1 MIASLPLAVLLSV
14 VFTGS
19 GALAL
24 ACAPAPARPLVAL
37 AQPAMSASMLAMT
50 WTRPGAL
57 ALSWPA
63 ILLTA
68 TATAT
73 AGVVAVQGRVARAL
87 PAAASVWMLV
97 AMPGPVATVVLC
109 SVLLGTALFWTRRAR
124 VEPVDAGCHTLMCL
138 GMAAMLLA
146 QNA

>member
-1 MIASLPLAVLLSV
+1 MIASLPVAVLLSV
-14 VFTGS
+14 VFTGP

-24 ACAPAPARPLVAL
+24 ACAPAPARPLAAL

-50 WTRPGAL
+50 WTRLGAL

-63 ILLTA
+63 ILI
-68 TATAT
+68 
-73 AGVVAVQGRVARAL
+73 AGLLVLDHRPARAL

-97 AMPGPVATVVLC
+97 AMPGPVAAAVL
-109 SVLLGTALFWTRRAR
+109 SAVLLGTAVFWARRTRT
-124 VEPVDAGCHTLMCL
+124 EPVEAGCHGLMCL
-138 GMAAMLLA
+138 GMAAMLVA